1 MLHERLLRTID
12 NDNQSFFNNLL
23 NKDSFVSIRIGNI
36 RRLAIKMFKFYKG
49 LSPPIK
55 EMNLS

>member
-1 MLHERLLRTID
+1 MKK
-12 NDNQSFFNNLL
+12 QSLFNNLL
-23 NKDSFVSIRIGNI
+23 NKDSFVSIRIRNI
-36 RRLAIKMFKFYKG
+36 QRLAIEMFKLYKG